1 MVTFGNALQIGGVAF
16 VAAWVLTWYP
26 PAPGEALWEIP
37 RGWLPAAVYLDGP
50 VKLPRIASLGLAD
63 IDAMAADEWQAISA
77 GPASVLAI
85 ANTPA
90 DPGLITGAER
100 QAQIDA
106 WVHAPAAV
114 SGLDWSTVDDA
125 LQRFL
130 APLDRIEQARVEV
143 DAAWYA
149 SPATQEIPRILVGA
163 AA

>member
-1 MVTFGNALQIGGVAF
+1 MVTLGNALQIGGAAF

-26 PAPGEALWEIP
+26 PLPGEALWEIP
-37 RGWLPAAVYLDGP
+37 HGWLPAAVYLNGP
-50 VKLPRIASLGLAD
+50 VKLPRVASLGLAD
-63 IDAMAADEWQAISA
+63 FDAMPADEWQAISG

-85 ANTPA
+85 ANTPV
-90 DPGLITGAER
+90 DPVLITETER
-100 QAQIDA
+100 KAQIDA

-130 APLDRIEQARVEV
+130 APLDRVEQARVEL
-143 DAAWYA
+143 DAGWYA
-149 SPATQEIPRILVGA
+149 SPVTQEIPRILVGA